1 MKQEIRD
8 LMRSEIALFAE
19 KLRAFDNGELE
30 AKSYKGFSGGF
41 GSYAQ
46 RSGIAYEKIP

>member
-30 AKSYKGFSGGF
+30 PKAYTSPRGNCGC
-41 GSYAQ
+41 GSCV
-46 RSGIAYEKIP
+46 P